1 VKADTIPHAE
11 HDVIMTST
19 FAYLRRSLTQDYGN
33 EILFVGSG
41 CLIEYTDRQQIKE
54 NLHEELA
61 ILIAR
66 RRDPPKS
73 RFGDQPKW
81 LFQIKSIAKA
91 LLERRQLAF
100 DCTNS
105 QYVIG
110 INSTISCR
118 AGRTWRRD
126 PLCARQAATGE
137 PL

>member
-1 VKADTIPHAE
+1 VEADTIPHAE

-19 FAYLRRSLTQDYGN
+19 FAYLRRSLTHDYGN
-33 EILFVGSG
+33 EIQFVGSG
-41 CLIEYTDRQQIKE
+41 CLIEYTDGQRIKE

-91 LLERRQLAF
+91 PLGRRELDLYDLQA
-100 DCTNS
+100 CTRF
-105 QYVIG
+105 IDEG
-110 INSTISCR
+110 PEACR
-118 AGRTWRRD
+118 RGHR
-126 PLCARQAATGE
+126 E
-137 PL
+137 